1 MTMTIFPLPLA
12 QILGHWGAYVVF
24 LLIGFAFGFVLES
37 AGFGNSKK
45 LAAQFYFK
53 DMTVLKVMFGA
64 IIVAMLL
71 IFAATAV
78 GLLDYNLVW
87 VNPTYLWPGIVGG
100 LIMGAGFIIGG
111 FCPGTSLVGAAT
123 LKLDAI
129 FFALGVLF
137 GIFLF
142 GETVGSFNLFW
153 NSSYL
158 GRLTIPDW
166 LGLPTG
172 IVVLLV
178 ILMALFMF
186 WGAEQLE
193 RIFGKKDPSKA
204 PKWRYGAAGVLVL
217 GAFGLILLGQPTN
230 EDRWSMIAD
239 EKQPMLDNRE
249 VQIHPGELLDSIH
262 DTSLKVIMLD
272 VRDEVDYNLF
282 HVLDARHT
290 PLETLPEM
298 VADLHFEPE
307 NALFVTMS
315 NDEAAATEAWKLLV
329 AESVPNVYILEG
341 GINNWIATFGE
352 DDLTKNFNAGA
363 GEDQLCYIFDSAIG
377 SRYAAAEPDPEAQEL
392 EYTPKIKMEIK
403 RAATSGGCG

>member
-1 MTMTIFPLPLA
+1 MTLFPLPLT
-12 QILGHWGAYVVF
+12 QLLGHWGAYLVF
-24 LLIGFAFGFVLES
+24 LLIGFSFGFVLEM
-37 AGFGNSKK
+37 AGFGNSRK

-64 IIVAMLL
+64 IIVAMVL
-71 IFAATAV
+71 IFWASAV
-78 GLLDYNLVW
+78 GLVDYNLLW

-129 FFALGVLF
+129 AFALGVVF

-142 GETVGSFNLFW
+142 GETVSNFDLFW

-158 GRLTIPDW
+158 GRFTIPEW

-172 IVVLLV
+172 VVVLLV

-204 PKWRYGAAGVLVL
+204 PRWRYGAAG
-217 GAFGLILLGQPTN
+217 AILLAALGLVVIGQPTN
-230 EDRWSMIAD
+230 EDRWAQIAD
-239 EKQPMLDNRE
+239 EKQVMLNERE
-249 VQIHPGELLDSIH
+249 VQIHPGELLDLIQDSAI
-262 DTSLKVIMLD
+262 KVVMLD
-272 VRDEVDYNLF
+272 VRGEVDFNLF
-282 HVLDARHT
+282 HILDSRHI
-290 PLETLPEM
+290 PLDQLPEI
-298 VADLHFEPE
+298 VSDLHFEPE
-307 NALFVTMS
+307 NTVFVTMS
-315 NDEAAATEAWKLLV
+315 NDEGAATEAWKFLV

-341 GINNWIATFGE
+341 GINNWIALFGD

-363 GEDQLCYIFDSAIG
+363 GEDQLCYIFDSALG
-377 SRYAAAEPDPEAQEL
+377 SRYDAAVPDPETHEL
-392 EYTPKIKMEIK
+392 EYTSKVKLEMK
-403 RAATSGGCG
+403 RAPSSGGCG

>member
-1 MTMTIFPLPLA
+1 MTIFPLPLA

-24 LLIGFAFGFVLES
+24 LLIGFSFGFVLES

-123 LKLDAI
+123 LKLDAV
-129 FFALGVLF
+129 FFVLGVVF

-172 IVVLLV
+172 VVVLLV

-217 GAFGLILLGQPTN
+217 GAFGLIFLGQPTN
-230 EDRWSMIAD
+230 EDRWAMIAD
-239 EKQPMLDNRE
+239 EKQPLLDGRE
-249 VQIHPGELLDSIH
+249 VQIHPGELLDSLH
-262 DTSLKVIMLD
+262 DTSLKVVMLD
-272 VRDEVDYNLF
+272 VRDEADYNLF
-282 HVLDARHT
+282 HILDARHT
-290 PLETLPEM
+290 PMDTLPDIISE
-298 VADLHFEPE
+298 LHLEPE
-307 NALFVTMS
+307 NTLFVTMS
-315 NDEAAATEAWKLLV
+315 NDEAAATTAWKALV

-352 DDLTKNFNAGA
+352 DNLTKNFNAGA
-363 GEDQLCYIFDSAIG
+363 GDDQLCYIFDSAIG
-377 SRYAAAEPDPEAQEL
+377 SRHAAAEPDPHAQEL